1 MKTQTVPI
9 TFKVHNMQADGSEYM
24 QRSVELEPMD
34 LHVVIELPLKKKYF
48 TDPRIM
54 KYWEEVKV
62 AEVTGG
68 NLPVFLTP
76 SPIILTPAGLA
87 EARRLVNDAFRPSH
101 SYTGNDEDEELQ
113 SYNEYD
119 EF

>member
-48 TDPRIM
+48 A
-54 KYWEEVKV
+54 KEFHSYWEKVKV
-62 AEVTGG
+62 AEVTGDD
-68 NLPVFLTP
+68 LPVLETP
-76 SPIILTPAGLA
+76 SPISLTPAGMA
-87 EARRLVNDAFRPSH
+87 EARRLVNEAFRPSH
-101 SYTGNDEDEELQ
+101 TYTGNDEEEV
-113 SYNEYD
+113 NPKD
-119 EF
+119 W